1 MSKCIHQ
8 ITPLSLPI
16 AGTEAISLLTEHSF
30 PRHSHDYFGIGII
43 TRGAQRSWSLIG
55 QVEAASG
62 DVIIV
67 NPGEI
72 HDGIPIDGPRCWQMI
87 YFQPELL
94 QQELLA
100 EGRCAD
106 AILHPLIHDQLLSQ
120 HLSQLFKHM
129 SQPDIESVALEEMLL
144 FSLMHTSRHH
154 ILSKKHRPMQH
165 FSVKRAKEY
174 LDEMSG
180 YTVTLSELADLCDIS
195 RFQLLRS
202 FSHEFGITPH
212 AYLMQRRVCQ
222 ARNYLLQGKTL
233 VEAALFAGFADQSHM
248 TRAFARQFA
257 MTPSRYQK
265 YYLC

>member
-1 MSKCIHQ
+1 MSKRIHQ

-94 QQELLA
+94 Q
-100 EGRCAD
+100 
-106 AILHPLIHDQLLSQ
+106 
-120 HLSQLFKHM
+120 
-129 SQPDIESVALEEMLL
+129 
-144 FSLMHTSRHH
+144 
-154 ILSKKHRPMQH
+154 
-165 FSVKRAKEY
+165 
-174 LDEMSG
+174 
-180 YTVTLSELADLCDIS
+180 
-195 RFQLLRS
+195 
-202 FSHEFGITPH
+202 
-212 AYLMQRRVCQ
+212 
-222 ARNYLLQGKTL
+222 
-233 VEAALFAGFADQSHM
+233 
-248 TRAFARQFA
+248 
-257 MTPSRYQK
+257 
-265 YYLC
+265 